1 MSRSA
6 NPVAVGLFTLV
17 TLVLAGVLVV
27 AFSGSNW
34 WSDRDRYTL
43 LYDTSVRGLNVG
55 APVTLKGVKIG
66 QVVDI
71 RTSIYGNTPDVLNLV
86 TIEID
91 SSTIL
96 RGEDDSDNGNR
107 SVTVEQLVDRGLRAQ
122 LRQQSMLTGLLY
134 VDVDF
139 EPGRPVQYLGMQTE
153 HPQLPTTPT
162 NLQQLTRD
170 LESVD
175 VNGLVSDLQQ
185 TLSGINQ
192 LLNDPDLQSLAG
204 NLTRAVQA
212 VEDTSVQLGEA
223 GGQLAADY
231 SALATTANAMLDT
244 AGQELPEIL
253 AKLDDTLGAL
263 RESARHMD
271 EFAANAAFMA
281 SDDSPVLYRLNSAAK
296 GINEAADQLRL
307 LSDLLEQQPQMLIYG
322 KPRKE

>member
-6 NPVAVGLFTLV
+6 NPVAVGFFTLV
-17 TLVLAGVLVV
+17 TLALAGVLVMI
-27 AFSGSNW
+27 FSGSNW
-34 WSDRDRYTL
+34 WSDSDRYVL
-43 LYDTSVRGLNVG
+43 VYDTSVRGLNVG

-66 QVVDI
+66 QVMDI
-71 RTSIYGNTPDVLNLV
+71 RTSIYGDSPDVLNLV
-86 TIEID
+86 TIDID
-91 SSTIL
+91 TSTIL
-96 RGEDDSDNGNR
+96 RGEGGKG
-107 SVTVEQLVDRGLRAQ
+107 VTVDQLVERGLRAQ

-139 EPGRPVQYLGMQTE
+139 EPGRPAQYQAMQTD

-170 LESVD
+170 LEAVD
-175 VNGLVSDLQQ
+175 VNALVSDLQQ

-204 NLTRAVQA
+204 NLARAVQA
-212 VEDTSVQLGEA
+212 VEDTTVRLGEA

-231 SALATTANAMLDT
+231 SALAAGAATMLDT
-244 AGQELPEIL
+244 TSQELPEIL

-263 RESARHMD
+263 RQSAQNMD
-271 EFAANAAFMA
+271 DFSANAAFMA
-281 SDDSPVLYRLNSAAK
+281 SDDSPILYRLNSAAK

-307 LSDLLEQQPQMLIYG
+307 LSDLLEQQPQMLLYG
-322 KPRKE
+322 KPNKD

>member
-17 TLVLAGVLVV
+17 TLLLAVVLV
-27 AFSGSNW
+27 AIFSGSNW

-43 LYDTSVRGLNVG
+43 VYDTSVRGLNVG

-71 RTSIYGNTPDVLNLV
+71 RTSIYGDTPDVLNLV
-86 TIEID
+86 TIDID

-96 RGEDDSDNGNR
+96 RGEGGNR
-107 SVTVEQLVDRGLRAQ
+107 SVAVEQLVERGLRAQ
-122 LRQQSMLTGLLY
+122 LRQQSILTGLLY

-139 EPGRPVQYLGMQTE
+139 EPGRPAQYQKMQTDY
-153 HPQLPTTPT
+153 PQLPTTPT

-175 VNGLVSDLQQ
+175 VNALVSDLQQ

-192 LLNDPDLQSLAG
+192 LLNDPDLQALAG

-212 VEDTSVQLGEA
+212 VEETTVRLGAA
-223 GGQLAADY
+223 GGQLAA
-231 SALATTANAMLDT
+231 
-244 AGQELPEIL
+244 
-253 AKLDDTLGAL
+253 
-263 RESARHMD
+263 
-271 EFAANAAFMA
+271 
-281 SDDSPVLYRLNSAAK
+281 
-296 GINEAADQLRL
+296 
-307 LSDLLEQQPQMLIYG
+307 
-322 KPRKE
+322 